1 MGKRVVAWMGLWLVI
16 VTPVMLPATAAERPP
31 AFPRLR
37 HIDAVLA
44 ARTPQKP
51 ARLRILLS
59 DDAPPFIYRNAG
71 GALTGFSVAVMRRIC
86 ADNRIRCR
94 FIVRPW
100 DHLERELAIGRGD
113 VILSP
118 LRMTLARFER
128 LTFTR
133 PYWKALGGFARRVNG
148 GVKEL
153 NGAALA
159 GRRVGMVRDS
169 LHARWLTRHL
179 PHSRLVSFKSF
190 DAATKALKSGGIDAL
205 FGDWLQ
211 LAFYVQGK
219 RAAGCCV
226 MMRGFVPSRLFAY
239 NHVAIATRADAASL
253 ADWLDQRLDAMQA
266 DGTLLRLARR
276 FLPAGVA
283 ARTPGAGGNAK
294 KDKAK

>member
-1 MGKRVVAWMGLWLVI
+1 MEKQVVAWTSLWLAI
-16 VTPVMLPATAAERPP
+16 ATPVMSSVMAAERPP
-31 AFPRLR
+31 EFPRIR

-44 ARTPQKP
+44 AKTLQKP
-51 ARLRILLS
+51 ARLRILLA

-71 GALTGFSVAVMRRIC
+71 GALTGFSIALMRRIC

-100 DHLERELAIGRGD
+100 DRLERELAIGRGD

-118 LRMTLARFER
+118 LRMTQARFER
-128 LTFTR
+128 LAFTR

-153 NGAALA
+153 SGAALA
-159 GRRVGMVRDS
+159 GRRVGVVQNS
-169 LHARWLTRHL
+169 LHARWLARNL
-179 PHSRLVSFKSF
+179 PHSRRVFFKTF
-190 DAATKALKSGGIDAL
+190 DAATQALKSGGIDAL

-226 MMRGFVPSRLFAY
+226 MMPGFVPSRLFAY
-239 NHVAIATRADAASL
+239 NHVAIATRADAAAL

-283 ARTPGAGGNAK
+283 TKAPTTGGNDK
-294 KDKAK
+294 TGKAK